1 MASIYRDKAR
11 NGWRAQV
18 VVRGVLR
25 KLWIGPATAT
35 GAKQIVAHLDALK
48 AAAESATPAPADSIR
63 WAKATAPRI
72 QAQLSKWGLIEL
84 GCRGD
89 LPRSVVDY
97 ARHYSAEVGIAP
109 STKKRW
115 KNVVQKMETHFK
127 SASLAGVSQGDCD
140 RIAREL
146 RAVHK
151 SSHAGKLLSDF
162 KQVFESAK
170 RSNLIASNPFDSID
184 TSAKHDKSREA
195 YIDRETV
202 IKIMG
207 NADPYYAAII
217 ALARFAGLR
226 VPSEPLVLSWD
237 HIDWDQGRITID
249 SPKTGHR
256 IAPLFPEIRTQLE
269 KLWDAAP
276 KGSTLIFT
284 RARQSAGTVWRAK
297 LESILLASSIKPWPK
312 LWQNLR
318 ASCRTDLESRVPGFV
333 CNAWLGHSSNVAA
346 KHYSRITDDHYRLAV
361 APSTGITQ
369 PNQSTPTEPTEPVG

>member
-11 NGWRAQV
+11 TGWRAQV

-48 AAAESATPAPADSIR
+48 AAAESATPAPQDSIR

-84 GCRGD
+84 GTGGD
-89 LPRSVVDY
+89 LPRSVV
-97 ARHYSAEVGIAP
+97 AFAQHYSAQVGAAA

-140 RIAREL
+140 RISREL
-146 RAVHK
+146 RQKYK
-151 SSHAGKLLSDF
+151 SSHAGKLLGDF

-170 RSNLIASNPFDSID
+170 RSNLIYSNPFDGID
-184 TSAKHDKSREA
+184 TTAKHDKAREA
-195 YIDRETV
+195 YVDREIV
-202 IKIMG
+202 LKLIE
-207 NADPYYAAII
+207 NADDYYAAII

-226 VPSEPLVLSWD
+226 VPSEPLALLWD
-237 HIDWDQGRITID
+237 HIDWDLDRITIQ

-256 IAPLFPEIRTQLE
+256 IAPLFPEVKTPLR
-269 KLWDAAP
+269 KLWAAAAE
-276 KGSTLIFT
+276 GSTLVFT
-284 RARQSAGTVWRAK
+284 RSRQSAATVWRAK

-333 CNAWLGHSSNVAA
+333 CNAWLGHSSTVAA
-346 KHYSRITDDHYRLAV
+346 KHYSRITDEHYRLAV
-361 APSTGITQ
+361 SPIGLSPA
-369 PNQSTPTEPTEPVG
+369 TPAQDQAEPVG